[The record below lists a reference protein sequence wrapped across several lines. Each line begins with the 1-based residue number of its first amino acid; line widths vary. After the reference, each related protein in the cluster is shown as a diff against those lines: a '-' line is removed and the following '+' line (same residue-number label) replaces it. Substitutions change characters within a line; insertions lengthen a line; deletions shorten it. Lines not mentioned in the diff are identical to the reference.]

1 MECNESFF
9 TITIMSTW
17 VCQGHQIGI
26 GYHWW
31 ITTGSFVYLTFHHSS
46 VITSSYI
53 KNKSN
58 KKLEWQNDS
67 SLPSISTA
75 WTASWAKM

>member
-1 MECNESFF
+1 MECNESLF

-58 KKLEWQNDS
+58 KNWNGKMTAPY
-67 SLPSISTA
+67 LPYQQPEQLHEQ
-75 WTASWAKM
+75 K